1 MTLTDDDKKVL
12 KGRGFISYKDG
23 IHFSCRVMIEA
34 GRLTAQ
40 ESRKITDICEKYG
53 RGYFTLTQRLN
64 VEIPWLK
71 YQDLESVARELKEA
85 GLSSGSTGMRARPA
99 LTCKGDVC
107 QVSLFNTEEVARQIN
122 EKFYRG
128 KYDVTLPNKFRVTI
142 SGCRNGCSKPQ
153 IGCIGLLGRK
163 PGQVA
168 IFIGGMFAKEQFI
181 GKELPGLYSI
191 DEALE
196 VIDKAMEYYRENGL
210 KGERFAKTVERIGF
224 DTVASYLT
232 LKARE

>member
-1 MTLTDDDKKVL
+1 MALTDDEKKVL
-12 KGRGFISYKDG
+12 KGRGFIAYKDD

-34 GRLTAQ
+34 GKLTAQ

-64 VEIPWLK
+64 IEIPWLK
-71 YQDLESVARELKEA
+71 YEDLESVARELKEA
-85 GLSSGSTGMRARPA
+85 GLANGSTGMRARPA

-107 QVSLFNTEEVARQIN
+107 RAGLFDTGEAARRIN
-122 EKFYRG
+122 AEFYRG
-128 KYDVTLPNKFRVTI
+128 RYDVILPNKFRVI
-142 SGCRNGCSKPQ
+142 VSGCRNGCSKPQ
-153 IGCIGLLGRK
+153 VGCIGLQGRK

-168 IFIGGMFAKEQFI
+168 IFIGGMFAKELVI

-191 DEALE
+191 DEALV
-196 VIDKAMEYYRENGL
+196 VIGKAMDYYRENGL

-232 LKARE
+232 LREKE